1 MCRVIIADDE
11 PKVLLLI
18 KNLIQWKELGLEL
31 VATANDGI
39 SALDLIEELHPDI
52 VITDIRMPGYD
63 GIELIEKAKALDP
76 RIDFIIISGYR
87 HFNYAQKAIRFGVED
102 YLLKPLKAL
111 EINQTLRK
119 MTEKYKE
126 RDKAKQREE
135 QYSARIEDDAKK
147 RQEQFIASLLA
158 EKSDGAAPATVD
170 SVNEEFGLDFKVD
183 AFQAFIVKTDVYY
196 ASLNP
201 NVRKLLMEKSM
212 GVIKDALQ
220 GKCHAFLL
228 HPTERGIYGLV
239 NFSEAQKKTLR
250 KAMVAIIDA
259 LQSQSELFDRIK
271 VTIGLGHQAEA
282 IDEMAASAKEAEY
295 AVANRLIHGAG
306 RIIDRT
312 GGQESAELVRQ
323 MISAPVRSSL
333 LKGVEILDDR
343 EIRTVFDALAEQVA
357 GNEAMTGKAIAALC
371 EECVQILRF
380 GLKSQNS
387 VDEWVEEK
395 QADFFEKFGM
405 CNTQKDVFQLLGSYA
420 SSLITHVAA
429 RRKSE
434 NSKPIREAQKY
445 IQENFGSA
453 INLESISQKAGFN
466 ATYFSLLFKKE
477 TGMNFLEYLT
487 DVRIKEGK
495 LMLADPRKSIADVA
509 EAVGYSDVKH
519 FSKLFTRSTGI
530 HPSKFRKLYY

>member
-18 KNLIQWKELGLEL
+18 RNLIQWEELGLEL

-170 SVNEEFGLDFKVD
+170 SVNEEFGLDFKAD

-271 VTIGLGHQAEA
+271 VTIGLGHQAEV
-282 IDEMAASAKEAEY
+282 IDEMAASVKEAEY

-387 VDEWVEEK
+387 VDEWVDEK

-487 DVRIKEGK
+487 DVRIKEAK

>member
-18 KNLIQWKELGLEL
+18 KNLIQWEELGLEL

-39 SALDLIEELHPDI
+39 SALEMIAELHPDI

-63 GIELIEKAKALDP
+63 GIELIEKAKELDP
-76 RIDFIIISGYR
+76 HIDFIIISGYR

-126 RDKAKQREE
+126 RDRAKQREE

-147 RQEQFIASLLA
+147 RQEQFIVSLLA
-158 EKSDGAAPATVD
+158 EKSESPIPATVD
-170 SVNEEFGLDFKVD
+170 SVNEAFGLDFKAD
-183 AFQAFIVKTDVYY
+183 AFQSFIVKTDVYY

-201 NVRKLLMEKSM
+201 NVRKLLMEKSL

-220 GKCHAFLL
+220 GKCHACLL
-228 HPTERGIYGLV
+228 HPTEHGIYGLV
-239 NFSEAQKKTLR
+239 NFSEEQKKALR
-250 KAMVAIIDA
+250 RSMMTIIDA

-271 VTIGLGHQAEA
+271 VTIGLGRQSDA
-282 IDEMAASAKEAEY
+282 IGDMAASLREADY
-295 AVANRLIHGAG
+295 AVANRLVYGAG

-312 GGQESAELVRQ
+312 SGQETVEIVRQ
-323 MISAPVRSSL
+323 IISAPVRASL
-333 LKGVEILDDR
+333 LRAVEILDDAEVR
-343 EIRTVFDALAEQVA
+343 GVFEAVADQVA
-357 GNEAMTGKAIAALC
+357 SHEGMTGKAIAALC

-387 VDEWVEEK
+387 VDDWAEEK
-395 QADFFEKFGM
+395 QVDFFEKFGM
-405 CNTQKDVFQLLGSYA
+405 CNAQKDVFQLLSAYA
-420 SSLITHVAA
+420 SNLITHVAE
-429 RRKSE
+429 RRKGE
-434 NSKPIREAQKY
+434 NSKPIREVQKY
-445 IQENFGSA
+445 IQENFRSA
-453 INLESISQKAGFN
+453 ISLESVSQKAGFN

-487 DVRIKEGK
+487 EVRIKEAK
-495 LMLADPRKSIADVA
+495 LLLSDPRKAIADVA
-509 EAVGYSDVKH
+509 EEVGYSDVKH
-519 FSKLFTRSTGI
+519 FSKLFTRSTGL

>member
-18 KNLIQWKELGLEL
+18 RNLIQWEELGLEL

-271 VTIGLGHQAEA
+271 VTIGLGHQAEV
-282 IDEMAASAKEAEY
+282 IDEMAASVKEAEY

-387 VDEWVEEK
+387 VDEWVDEK

-487 DVRIKEGK
+487 DVRIKEAK

>member
-18 KNLIQWKELGLEL
+18 RNLIQWEELGLEL

-39 SALDLIEELHPDI
+39 SALDLIKELHPDI

-158 EKSDGAAPATVD
+158 EKSAGAAPATVD

-228 HPTERGIYGLV
+228 HPTEHGIYGLV

-271 VTIGLGHQAEA
+271 VTIGLGHQAEV
-282 IDEMAASAKEAEY
+282 IDEMAASVKEAEY

-487 DVRIKEGK
+487 DVRIKEAK

>member
-18 KNLIQWKELGLEL
+18 RNLIQWEELGLEL

-39 SALDLIEELHPDI
+39 TALEMIAELHPDI

-63 GIELIEKAKALDP
+63 GIELIEKAKELDP
-76 RIDFIIISGYR
+76 HIDFIIISGYR

-126 RDKAKQREE
+126 RDRAKQREE

-147 RQEQFIASLLA
+147 RQEQFIADLLA
-158 EKSDGAAPATVD
+158 EKSESPTPATLD
-170 SVNEEFGLDFKVD
+170 GVNEAFGLDFKAD

-220 GKCHAFLL
+220 GKCHAYLL
-228 HPTERGIYGLV
+228 HPTDHGIYSLV
-239 NFSEAQKKTLR
+239 NFSEAQKKALR

-271 VTIGLGHQAEA
+271 VTIGLGRQSEA
-282 IDEMAASAKEAEY
+282 IGEMLASLREADY
-295 AVANRLIHGAG
+295 AVANRLVFGAG

-312 GGQESAELVRQ
+312 GGQDTTEIVRQ
-323 MISAPVRSSL
+323 IISAPVRASL
-333 LKGVEILDDR
+333 LRAVEILDDAEVR
-343 EIRTVFDALAEQVA
+343 GVFEAIADQVA
-357 GNEAMTGKAIAALC
+357 SHEGMSGKAIAALC

-387 VDEWVEEK
+387 VDDWAEEK

-405 CNTQKDVFQLLGSYA
+405 CNAQKDVFQLLSAYA
-420 SSLITHVAA
+420 SNLITHVAE
-429 RRKSE
+429 RRKGE
-434 NSKPIREAQKY
+434 NSKPIREVQKF
-445 IQENFGSA
+445 IQDNFRSA
-453 INLESISQKAGFN
+453 ISLESVSQKAGFN

-487 DVRIKEGK
+487 EVRIKEAK
-495 LMLADPRKSIADVA
+495 LLLSDPRKAIADVA
-509 EAVGYSDVKH
+509 EEVGYSDVKH
-519 FSKLFTRSTGI
+519 FSKLFTRSTGL

>member
-18 KNLIQWKELGLEL
+18 RNLIQWEELGLEL

-228 HPTERGIYGLV
+228 HPTEHGIYGLV

-271 VTIGLGHQAEA
+271 VTIGLGHQAEV
-282 IDEMAASAKEAEY
+282 IDEMAASVKEAEY

-387 VDEWVEEK
+387 VDEWVDEK

-487 DVRIKEGK
+487 DVRIKEAK

>member
-18 KNLIQWKELGLEL
+18 RNLIQWEELGLEL

-170 SVNEEFGLDFKVD
+170 SVNEEFGLDFKAD

-228 HPTERGIYGLV
+228 HPTEHGIYGLV

-387 VDEWVEEK
+387 VDEWVDEK

-487 DVRIKEGK
+487 DVRIKEAK

>member
-18 KNLIQWKELGLEL
+18 RNLIQWEELGLEL

-170 SVNEEFGLDFKVD
+170 SVNEEFGLDFKAD

-228 HPTERGIYGLV
+228 HPTEHGIYGLV

-282 IDEMAASAKEAEY
+282 IDEMAASVKEAEY

-333 LKGVEILDDR
+333 LKGVEILDDSQ
-343 EIRTVFDALAEQVA
+343 IRTVFDALAEQVA

-387 VDEWVEEK
+387 VDEWVDEK

-487 DVRIKEGK
+487 DVRIKEAK

>member
-18 KNLIQWKELGLEL
+18 KNLIQWEELGLEL
-31 VATANDGI
+31 VATVSDGI
-39 SALDLIEELHPDI
+39 TALDLIEELHPDI

-126 RDKAKQREE
+126 RDRAKQREE

-147 RQEQFIASLLA
+147 RQEQFIVGLLA
-158 EKSDGAAPATVD
+158 EKSENPLPATLD
-170 SVNEEFGLDFKVD
+170 SVNEAFGLDFKAD

-201 NVRKLLMEKSM
+201 NVRKLLMEKSLGM
-212 GVIKDALQ
+212 IKEALL
-220 GKCHAFLL
+220 GKCHTYLL
-228 HPTERGIYGLV
+228 HPTEHGIYGLV

-250 KAMVAIIDA
+250 KAMMAIIDA

-271 VTIGLGHQAEA
+271 VTIGLGRQADA
-282 IDEMAASAKEAEY
+282 INEMAASLREAEY
-295 AVANRLIHGAG
+295 AVANRLVYGAG

-312 GGQESAELVRQ
+312 SGQETAEIVRQ
-323 MISAPVRSSL
+323 IISAPVRASL
-333 LKGVEILDDR
+333 LRAVEILDDAEVR
-343 EIRTVFDALAEQVA
+343 GVFETVADQVA
-357 GNEAMTGKAIAALC
+357 SHEGMSGKAIAALC

-387 VDEWVEEK
+387 VDDWAEEK

-405 CNTQKDVFQLLGSYA
+405 CNVQKDVFQLLSAYA
-420 SSLITHVAA
+420 SNLITHVAE
-429 RRKSE
+429 RRKGE
-434 NSKPIREAQKY
+434 NSKPIREVQKY
-445 IQENFGSA
+445 IQDNFRSA
-453 INLESISQKAGFN
+453 ISLESVSQKAGFN

-487 DVRIKEGK
+487 EVRIKEAK
-495 LMLADPRKSIADVA
+495 LLLSDPRKAIADVA
-509 EAVGYSDVKH
+509 EEVGYSDVKH
-519 FSKLFTRSTGI
+519 FSKLFTRSTGL

>member
-18 KNLIQWKELGLEL
+18 RNLIQWEELGLEL

-228 HPTERGIYGLV
+228 HPTEHGIYGLV

-271 VTIGLGHQAEA
+271 VTIGLGHQAEV
-282 IDEMAASAKEAEY
+282 IDEMAASVKEAEY

-387 VDEWVEEK
+387 VDEWVDEK

-487 DVRIKEGK
+487 DVRIKEAK

-519 FSKLFTRSTGI
+519 FSKLFTRNTGI

>member
-18 KNLIQWKELGLEL
+18 KNLIRWEELGLEL

-39 SALDLIEELHPDI
+39 SALELIEELHPDI
-52 VITDIRMPGYD
+52 VITDIRMPGHD

-102 YLLKPLKAL
+102 YLLKPLKAV

-126 RDKAKQREE
+126 RDKAQQREE

-147 RQEQFIASLLA
+147 RQEQFIASLLV
-158 EKSDGAAPATVD
+158 EKPAGATPATLD
-170 SVNEEFGLDFKVD
+170 SVNEEFGLDFRAD

-228 HPTERGIYGLV
+228 HPTEHGIYGLV

-271 VTIGLGHQAEA
+271 VTIGLGHQSEA
-282 IDEMAASAKEAEY
+282 IDEMADSVKEAEY

-312 GGQESAELVRQ
+312 GGRESAELVRQ
-323 MISAPVRSSL
+323 MISAPVRNNL
-333 LKGVEILDDR
+333 LKGVEILDDS
-343 EIRTVFDALAEQVA
+343 EIRNVFDALAEQVA
-357 GNEAMTGKAIAALC
+357 SNEAMTGKAIAALC
-371 EECVQILRF
+371 EECIQILRF

-405 CNTQKDVFQLLGSYA
+405 CNTQKDVFQLLDSYA

-434 NSKPIREAQKY
+434 NSKPIREAQKF

-453 INLESISQKAGFN
+453 ISLESISQKAGFN

-487 DVRIKEGK
+487 DVRIKEAK
-495 LMLADPRKSIADVA
+495 LLLADPRKSIVDVA

>member
-18 KNLIQWKELGLEL
+18 RSLIQWEELGLEL

-39 SALDLIEELHPDI
+39 SALEMIAELHPDI

-63 GIELIEKAKALDP
+63 GIELIEKAKELDP
-76 RIDFIIISGYR
+76 HIDFIIISGYR

-126 RDKAKQREE
+126 RDRAKQREE

-158 EKSDGAAPATVD
+158 EKSESPIPATLD
-170 SVNEEFGLDFKVD
+170 SVNEAFGLDFKAD
-183 AFQAFIVKTDVYY
+183 AFQSFIVKTDVYY

-201 NVRKLLMEKSM
+201 NVRKLLMEKSL
-212 GVIKDALQ
+212 GVIKDALK
-220 GKCHAFLL
+220 GKCHACLL
-228 HPTERGIYGLV
+228 HPTEHGIYGLV
-239 NFSEAQKKTLR
+239 NFSEEQKKALR
-250 KAMVAIIDA
+250 KSMMAIIDA

-271 VTIGLGHQAEA
+271 VTIGLGRQSDA
-282 IDEMAASAKEAEY
+282 IGDMAASLREADY
-295 AVANRLIHGAG
+295 AVANRLVYGAG

-312 GGQESAELVRQ
+312 SGQETVEIVRQ
-323 MISAPVRSSL
+323 IISAPVRASL
-333 LKGVEILDDR
+333 LRAVEILDDAEVR
-343 EIRTVFDALAEQVA
+343 GVFEAVADQVA
-357 GNEAMTGKAIAALC
+357 SHEGMTGKAIAALC

-387 VDEWVEEK
+387 VDDWAEEK

-405 CNTQKDVFQLLGSYA
+405 CNAQKDVFQLLSAYA
-420 SSLITHVAA
+420 SNLITHVAE
-429 RRKSE
+429 RRKGE
-434 NSKPIREAQKY
+434 NSKPIREVQKF
-445 IQENFGSA
+445 IQDNFRSA
-453 INLESISQKAGFN
+453 ISLESVSQKAGFN

-487 DVRIKEGK
+487 EVRIKEAK
-495 LMLADPRKSIADVA
+495 LLLSDPRKAIADVA
-509 EAVGYSDVKH
+509 EEVGYSDVKH
-519 FSKLFTRSTGI
+519 FSRLFTRSTGL

>member
-18 KNLIQWKELGLEL
+18 RNLIQWEELGLEL

-228 HPTERGIYGLV
+228 HPTEHGIYGLV

-333 LKGVEILDDR
+333 LKGVEILDDS

-387 VDEWVEEK
+387 VDEWVDEK

-487 DVRIKEGK
+487 DVRIKEAK